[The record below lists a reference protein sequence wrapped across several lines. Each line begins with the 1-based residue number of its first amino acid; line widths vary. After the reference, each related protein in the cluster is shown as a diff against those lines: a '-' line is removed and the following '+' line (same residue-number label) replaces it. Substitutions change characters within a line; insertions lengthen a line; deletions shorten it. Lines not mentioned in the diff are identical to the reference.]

1 MDNVQQQD
9 VVYFAHGKEGT
20 PWGRKIERL
29 AEVARRRG
37 FHVES
42 PDYTD
47 IPDPD
52 RRVEMLLARAPIPAR
67 RLVLVGSSMGAYLSV
82 VASRKLRP
90 DGLFLMSPA
99 LYLWDYADQDP
110 HPHARVTV
118 VVHGWRDDV
127 VPPANSVR
135 FAQKHR
141 ATLHMVDSDHRL
153 LDALPFLTQAFDWFL
168 GQVGETNGG

>member
-1 MDNVQQQD
+1 MDNEHN

-29 AEVARRRG
+29 AEVARLRG

-42 PDYTD
+42 PDYTG
-47 IPDPD
+47 IVDPD
-52 RRVEMLLARAPIPAR
+52 QRVEKLLELAPTAARH
-67 RLVLVGSSMGAYLSV
+67 LVLVGSSMGAYLSI
-82 VASRKLRP
+82 VASQKLRP

-110 HPHARVTV
+110 KPHARITV
-118 VVHGWRDDV
+118 AVHGWRDDV

-135 FAQKHR
+135 FAQKHK
-141 ATLHMVDSDHRL
+141 ATLHMIDSDHRL
-153 LDALPFLTQAFDWFL
+153 LDAVPFLAHTFDWFL
-168 GQVGETNGG
+168 SQVLEGDKT